1 MIPSYLVP
9 LILSVTPGIEVRGAV
24 LYSKFAGLGLVSGYL
39 LPILASTLI
48 IPLVYVGV
56 YYLLDLFMAFSLV
69 RKIIL
74 KTRRKVS
81 RYTEKYGFW
90 GLLLFVAIP
99 FPGSGL
105 YTGSLGA
112 AILGIRKRVAIPAL
126 LIGNL
131 LAFFIVLGL
140 AYFIGPL

>member
-1 MIPSYLVP
+1 MIPNYLIP
-9 LILSVTPGIEVRGAV
+9 LILSITPGVEVRGAV
-24 LYSKFAGLGLVSGYL
+24 LYSRFAGLGLFTGYI

-48 IPLVYVGV
+48 IPLVYAGV
-56 YYLLDLFMAFSLV
+56 YYFLDLLMIFSPV
-69 RKIIL
+69 RRMVL
-74 KTRRKVS
+74 KTREKVS
-81 RYTEKYGFW
+81 RYTEKYQFG

-112 AILGIRKRVAIPAL
+112 AILGIKKRIAVPAL

-131 LAFFIVLGL
+131 LAFLIILGL
-140 AYFIGPL
+140 SYLL